1 MKRTV
6 GKGEAGRSRPRRT
19 DRRRPAIRADRSD
32 REDRAERTNRTNRP
46 ASGDRADGAD
56 RAYAELVSK
65 VMAHY
70 PGKVRSIRLLSD
82 KGKKAVWSVS
92 TDRGERI
99 VKKVPFG
106 DRDID
111 FMAYAVDYM
120 RKRGLRTPA
129 VIRTTDG
136 KNFVAL
142 NEDRYVVFEAVRGR
156 TPDYE
161 RKEELRLIMRGMAQ
175 FHKASQ
181 GIASPTRYY
190 PSLLLYVW
198 ETRKRANIERLT
210 AWKAAAAAKKK
221 PTEFDRL
228 FLRHADPFLKQA
240 EESIALLKR
249 ADFAAWAEEL
259 RTNKSLCHQDFAAG
273 NLAIGDDGQL
283 YVFDMDALTVD
294 APIRDIRKILNK
306 VMKKGVW
313 DLERM
318 VAMLKA
324 YQEVNPLTA
333 KQYRALVAEMSFPH
347 LVYGQASK
355 YYKRREKSGWT
366 EEKHLEKLRDMIATE
381 RSKGKVLQAF
391 LGRIDEVIAHGRK
404 R

>member
-6 GKGEAGRSRPRRT
+6 GKGEAGRSRRPRRT
-19 DRRRPAIRADRSD
+19 DGRRPAIRAVRSGRSD
-32 REDRAERTNRTNRP
+32 P
-46 ASGDRADGAD
+46 ADRADGAG
-56 RAYAELVSK
+56 RAYEELVSK

-70 PGKVRSIRLLSD
+70 PGKVRSIRLVSD
-82 KGKKAVWSVS
+82 KGKKAVWAVS

-99 VKKVPFG
+99 VKKVSFG

-129 VIRTTDG
+129 VIRTADG
-136 KNFVAL
+136 KNFVSL
-142 NEDRYVVFEAVRGR
+142 NEERFVVFEAVRGR

-161 RKEELRLIMRGMAQ
+161 RKEELRLIMRSMAQ
-175 FHKASQ
+175 FHKASR

-198 ETRKRANIERLT
+198 ETRKRSNIERLT
-210 AWKAAAAAKKK
+210 AWKAEAAAKKK
-221 PTEFDRL
+221 QTEFDRL

-240 EESIALLKR
+240 EQSIELLKR
-249 ADFAAWAEEL
+249 AGFEAWVEEL

-294 APIRDIRKILNK
+294 APIRDLRKILNK

-324 YQEVNPLTA
+324 YQEVNPLTS

-355 YYKRREKSGWT
+355 YYKKREKTEWT

-381 RSKGKVLQAF
+381 RSKDKVLQAF